1 MQNLSKLADRDL
13 VAAYANDNNDAFD
26 VLLERHQQKVYSYIF
41 HIVKNKDIADDI
53 FQETFVKAIMT
64 IKQGR

>member
-41 HIVKNKDIADDI
+41 HIVKTRILPTTSSRRHSSKPS
-53 FQETFVKAIMT
+53 
-64 IKQGR
+64 

>member
-41 HIVKNKDIADDI
+41 
-53 FQETFVKAIMT
+53 TL
-64 IKQGR
+64 

>member
-41 HIVKNKDIADDI
+41 HIVKN
-53 FQETFVKAIMT
+53 VKEDSISESRAT
-64 IKQGR
+64 TC